1 MAQPGS
7 DEKEKIRTGH
17 KTHFIKLKTG
27 VRVIL
32 QGYRDEREEELLIVK
47 SFLEKKVATI
57 SKLNVDIL
65 ERSGDENEIAQE
77 IVNSEGL
84 QSNIH

>member
-1 MAQPGS
+1 M
-7 DEKEKIRTGH
+7 
-17 KTHFIKLKTG
+17 
-27 VRVIL
+27 IL

-57 SKLNVDIL
+57 SKLNVEIL